1 VRHPSS
7 GFAAASRFFVRTAI
21 SLMVAATLVKANAA
35 EASTAKYSSIVID
48 VNTGKTMFSASAD
61 APRYPASLTKMMTL
75 YLLFEGLKS
84 GKFTKSTRIP
94 ISRHAASQA
103 PSKLGV
109 KAGQSITVETAIFA
123 LVTKSANDAA
133 AASGEFMGG
142 SEERFAQIMT
152 AKARNLGMSRTTF
165 RNASG
170 LPNPSQVTTARDM
183 ATLGIAL
190 RQNFPQYYGY
200 FSTRSFTYGRSRM
213 GNHNKLLG
221 RVAGVDG
228 IKTGYTRASGFNLV
242 TSVKQG
248 NRLVV
253 AVVMGGKTGRAR
265 DQHMAALVKKYA
277 PKASNSH
284 RSESFFAKLIGK
296 QKPVPVPEK
305 APVVEEAVAMED
317 TGAEDS
323 SSEEADVEVAAAEA
337 DTEAAAEPE
346 QAAVAIPAE
355 RKAAQP
361 APEALAF
368 APPAP
373 VKRPKAL
380 VAVEQEAAPVDPIT
394 TASNDPKGWVI
405 QIAAADSKSGA
416 HKLLSDAKFK
426 AGKALSSAEP
436 FTQEVE
442 KGSAKLYRA
451 RFSGFETKTAARN
464 ACAALKKQKI
474 SCFALNN

>member
-1 VRHPSS
+1 MS
-7 GFAAASRFFVRTAI
+7 GFAAASRFFARTAI
-21 SLMVAATLVKANAA
+21 SLFVAATLVKANAA
-35 EASTAKYSSIVID
+35 EAATAKYAAIVVD
-48 VNTGKTMFSASAD
+48 VNSGKTMFSASAD

-75 YLLFEGLKS
+75 YMLFDGLKS
-84 GKFTKSTRIP
+84 GKFTKSSRIP

-109 KAGQSITVETAIFA
+109 KAGQSITVETAIYA

-142 SEERFAQIMT
+142 SEARFAQIMT

-170 LPNPSQVTTARDM
+170 LPNPSQLTTARDM
-183 ATLGIAL
+183 AMLGIAL
-190 RQNFPQYYGY
+190 RQNFPQYYAY

-265 DQHMAALVKKYA
+265 DQHMAVLVKKYA
-277 PKASNSH
+277 PKASNTR
-284 RSESFFAKLIGK
+284 RSETFFAKLIGK
-296 QKPVPVPEK
+296 QKPVPL
-305 APVVEEAVAMED
+305 PVKSPVIEQEVAMED
-317 TGAEDS
+317 SAARESADDAQV
-323 SSEEADVEVAAAEA
+323 EEFAAAEI
-337 DTEAAAEPE
+337 
-346 QAAVAIPAE
+346 VAIPAD
-355 RKAAQP
+355 RKAAPVEPQV
-361 APEALAF
+361 LAST
-368 APPAP
+368 APAP

-380 VAVEQEAAPVDPIT
+380 VAVEQEAAAPVDPIT

-442 KGSAKLYRA
+442 KGAVKLYRA
-451 RFSGFETKTAARN
+451 RFSGFETKTAAWN

>member
-7 GFAAASRFFVRTAI
+7 GFAAASRFFVRTAV

-35 EASTAKYSSIVID
+35 EAATAKYSSIVID
-48 VNTGKTMFSASAD
+48 VNTGKTMFAASAD

-75 YLLFEGLKS
+75 YMLFEGLKS

-94 ISRHAASQA
+94 ISHHAASQA

-142 SEERFAQIMT
+142 SEARFAQIMT

-170 LPNPSQVTTARDM
+170 LPNPSQLTTARDM

-296 QKPVPVPEK
+296 QKPIPVPEK

-317 TGAEDS
+317 TGAEDGVS
-323 SSEEADVEVAAAEA
+323 LAEEEEGVAAAE
-337 DTEAAAEPE
+337 PL

-355 RKAAQP
+355 RKDAQP

-368 APPAP
+368 APPAL

-380 VAVEQEAAPVDPIT
+380 AAAEQEAAPVDPIT

-436 FTQEVE
+436 FTQEVD

-451 RFSGFETKTAARN
+451 RFSGFETKTAAWN

>member
-1 VRHPSS
+1 MS
-7 GFAAASRFFVRTAI
+7 GFAAASRLFVRAAV
-21 SLMVAATLVKANAA
+21 SALVAATLFTAGAA
-35 EASTAKYSSIVID
+35 EAATAKYAAIVVD
-48 VNTGKTMFSASAD
+48 VNSGKTMFSASAD

-75 YLLFEGLKS
+75 YMLFEGMKN
-84 GKFTKSTRIP
+84 GKFTKNTRIP

-109 KAGQSITVETAIFA
+109 KAGQSITVETAIYA

-142 SEERFAQIMT
+142 SEARFAQIMT

-170 LPNPSQVTTARDM
+170 LPNPSQLTTARDM

-190 RQNFPQYYGY
+190 RQNFPQYYSY

-242 TSVKQG
+242 TSVKKG

-265 DQHMAALVKKYA
+265 DQHMAALVNKYA
-277 PKASNSH
+277 PKASNSR

-296 QKPVPVPEK
+296 QKPVPVPVK
-305 APVVEEAVAMED
+305 APVIEEAVAMED
-317 TGAEDS
+317 TGAEDGAS
-323 SSEEADVEVAAAEA
+323 LAEEEEDVAAAQ
-337 DTEAAAEPE
+337 E
-346 QAAVAIPAE
+346 QTVVPAE
-355 RKAAQP
+355 RQSAEP

-368 APPAP
+368 TPPSP

-380 VAVEQEAAPVDPIT
+380 LAVEQEAAPVDPII

-442 KGSAKLYRA
+442 KGAAKLYRA

>member
-1 VRHPSS
+1 MS
-7 GFAAASRFFVRTAI
+7 GFAAASRFLARTAV
-21 SLMVAATLVKANAA
+21 SLMIAATLVKANAA
-35 EASTAKYSSIVID
+35 EAATAKYAAIVID
-48 VNTGKTMFSASAD
+48 VNSGKTMFSASAD

-75 YLLFEGLKS
+75 YMLFEGLKS
-84 GKFTKSTRIP
+84 GKFTKNSRIP

-109 KAGQSITVETAIFA
+109 KPGQSISVETAIYA

-142 SEERFAQIMT
+142 SEARFAQIMT

-170 LPNPSQVTTARDM
+170 LPNPSQLTTARDM

-190 RQNFPQYYGY
+190 RQNFPQYYSY

-265 DQHMAALVKKYA
+265 DQHMAGLVNKYA
-277 PKASNSH
+277 PKASNSR
-284 RSESFFAKLIGK
+284 RSESFFAKLLGK
-296 QKPVPVPEK
+296 QKPMPAPVK
-305 APVVEEAVAMED
+305 APVIEEQVAMED
-317 TGAEDS
+317 TGAEDAVS
-323 SSEEADVEVAAAEA
+323 LAEEEEDFAAA
-337 DTEAAAEPE
+337 PE
-346 QAAVAIPAE
+346 QIAVPAE
-355 RKAAQP
+355 RKSAEP

-368 APPAP
+368 AAPAP
-373 VKRPKAL
+373 IKRPKAL
-380 VAVEQEAAPVDPIT
+380 VAVEQEAAPVDPII

-442 KGSAKLYRA
+442 KGSSKLYRA
-451 RFSGFETKTAARN
+451 RFSGFETKTAAWN

>member
-1 VRHPSS
+1 MRNSVS
-7 GFAAASRFFVRTAI
+7 GFAAASRFLARTAI

-35 EASTAKYSSIVID
+35 EAATAKYAAIVVD
-48 VNTGKTMFSASAD
+48 VNSGKTMFSAGAD

-75 YLLFEGLKS
+75 YMLFDGLKS

-109 KAGQSITVETAIFA
+109 KAGQSITVETAILA

-142 SEERFAQIMT
+142 SEARFAQIMT

-170 LPNPSQVTTARDM
+170 LPNPSQLTTARDM

-190 RQNFPQYYGY
+190 RQNFPQYYSY

-277 PKASNSH
+277 PKASNNR

-305 APVVEEAVAMED
+305 APVVEEEVAM
-317 TGAEDS
+317 AEPDAADAA
-323 SSEEADVEVAAAEA
+323 SEEEEVAAAE
-337 DTEAAAEPE
+337 PE
-346 QAAVAIPAE
+346 TVAIPAN
-355 RKAAQP
+355 RKAVP
-361 APEALAF
+361 AEPQVLAYT
-368 APPAP
+368 APSP

-380 VAVEQEAAPVDPIT
+380 VAIEQEAAPVDPIT

-426 AGKALSSAEP
+426 AGKALSAAEP

-442 KGSAKLYRA
+442 KGAAKLYRA
-451 RFSGFETKTAARN
+451 RFSGFETKTAAWN

>member
-1 VRHPSS
+1 VRNSSS
-7 GFAAASRFFVRTAI
+7 GFAAASRFFARTAI

-35 EASTAKYSSIVID
+35 EAATAKYSSIVID
-48 VNTGKTMFSASAD
+48 VNTGKTMFSASPD

-94 ISRHAASQA
+94 ISSHAANQA

-142 SEERFAQIMT
+142 SESRFAQIMT

-170 LPNPSQVTTARDM
+170 LPDPSQVTTARDM

-221 RVAGVDG
+221 RVDGVDG

-265 DQHMAALVKKYA
+265 DLHMAGLVKKYA
-277 PKASNSH
+277 PKASSSH
-284 RSESFFAKLIGK
+284 RSESFFARLIGK

-323 SSEEADVEVAAAEA
+323 GSEEADVEAATAEA
-337 DTEAAAEPE
+337 DTEVAAAEP
-346 QAAVAIPAE
+346 QQVAVPAE

-436 FTQEVE
+436 FTQEVD

-451 RFSGFETKTAARN
+451 RFSGFGTKTAAWN

>member
-1 VRHPSS
+1 MRNPVS
-7 GFAAASRFFVRTAI
+7 GFAAASRLFTRTAI

-35 EASTAKYSSIVID
+35 EAATPKYAAVVVD

-75 YLLFEGLKS
+75 YMLFEGLKS

-142 SEERFAQIMT
+142 TEARFAQIMT

-170 LPNPSQVTTARDM
+170 LPNPSQLTTARDM

-190 RQNFPQYYGY
+190 RQNFPQYYAY
-200 FSTRSFTYGRSRM
+200 FSTRSFTYGRSRL

-277 PKASNSH
+277 PKASNSR
-284 RSESFFAKLIGK
+284 RSETFFAKLIGK
-296 QKPVPVPEK
+296 QKPVPVPVK
-305 APVVEEAVAMED
+305 APVIEQEVAMED
-317 TGAEDS
+317 LQFLTDCFTS
-323 SSEEADVEVAAAEA
+323 SPGNLGRRSSM
-337 DTEAAAEPE
+337 TL
-346 QAAVAIPAE
+346 PAC
-355 RKAAQP
+355 
-361 APEALAF
+361 
-368 APPAP
+368 
-373 VKRPKAL
+373 VK
-380 VAVEQEAAPVDPIT
+380 
-394 TASNDPKGWVI
+394 
-405 QIAAADSKSGA
+405 
-416 HKLLSDAKFK
+416 
-426 AGKALSSAEP
+426 
-436 FTQEVE
+436 
-442 KGSAKLYRA
+442 
-451 RFSGFETKTAARN
+451 
-464 ACAALKKQKI
+464 
-474 SCFALNN
+474 

>member
-1 VRHPSS
+1 VRNPIC
-7 GFAAASRFFVRTAI
+7 GIAAASRFFARTAI

-35 EASTAKYSSIVID
+35 EAATAKYSSIVID
-48 VNTGKTMFSASAD
+48 VNTGKTMFSASPD

-94 ISRHAASQA
+94 ISPHAANQA

-109 KAGQSITVETAIFA
+109 RAGQSITVETAIYA

-142 SEERFAQIMT
+142 SESRFAQIMT
-152 AKARNLGMSRTTF
+152 AKARSLGMSRTTF

-170 LPNPSQVTTARDM
+170 LPDPSQVTTARDM

-190 RQNFPQYYGY
+190 RHNFPQYYGY
-200 FSTRSFTYGRSRM
+200 FSTRSFTYGRSRI

-221 RVAGVDG
+221 RVSGVDG

-248 NRLVV
+248 NRMVV

-265 DQHMAALVKKYA
+265 DQHMAGLVSKYA
-277 PKASNSH
+277 PKASNNL
-284 RSESFFAKLIGK
+284 RSESFFAKLMGR

-305 APVVEEAVAMED
+305 SPVVEEAVAMED
-317 TGAEDS
+317 TGAEDGGAD
-323 SSEEADVEVAAAEA
+323 EADVEGADVEGAAAA
-337 DTEAAAEPE
+337 PEPV
-346 QAAVAIPAE
+346 AVPAE

-361 APEALAF
+361 APQALAF

-405 QIAAADSKSGA
+405 QIAAADSQSGA

-442 KGSAKLYRA
+442 KGASKLYRA
-451 RFSGFETKTAARN
+451 RFSGFETKTAAWN

>member
-1 VRHPSS
+1 MRNPSS

-35 EASTAKYSSIVID
+35 EAATAKYSAIVVD
-48 VNTGKTMFSASAD
+48 VNSGKTMFSASAD

-84 GKFTKSTRIP
+84 AKFTKSTRIP
-94 ISRHAASQA
+94 ISSHAANQA

-109 KAGQSITVETAIFA
+109 KAGQSISVETAIFA

-142 SEERFAQIMT
+142 SEARFAQIMT
-152 AKARNLGMSRTTF
+152 AKARNLGMARTTF

-170 LPNPSQVTTARDM
+170 LPDPSQVTTARDM

-265 DQHMAALVKKYA
+265 DQHMAALVNKYA
-277 PKASNSH
+277 PKASNNR

-296 QKPVPVPEK
+296 QKPVPVPVK

-323 SSEEADVEVAAAEA
+323 VSLAEEEDAAVGAPDTEVAAAEP
-337 DTEAAAEPE
+337 EP
-346 QAAVAIPAE
+346 VAIPAA
-355 RKAAQP
+355 RKAAQT

-380 VAVEQEAAPVDPIT
+380 AAVEQEAAPVDPIT

-426 AGKALSSAEP
+426 AGKALASAEP
-436 FTQEVE
+436 FTQEVS

-451 RFSGFETKTAARN
+451 RFSGFETKTAAWN
-464 ACAALKKQKI
+464 ACAALKKRKI

>member
-1 VRHPSS
+1 MS
-7 GFAAASRFFVRTAI
+7 GFAAASRFFARTAI
-21 SLMVAATLVKANAA
+21 SLMVAATVFRANAA
-35 EASTAKYSSIVID
+35 EAASAKYSAIVID
-48 VNTGKTMFSASAD
+48 VNSGKTMFSASAD

-94 ISRHAASQA
+94 ISSHAANQA

-142 SEERFAQIMT
+142 SEARFAQIMT

-170 LPNPSQVTTARDM
+170 LPNPTQVTTARDM

-277 PKASNSH
+277 PKASNNR
-284 RSESFFAKLIGK
+284 RSETFFAKLIGK

-305 APVVEEAVAMED
+305 APVIEEAVAMED
-317 TGAEDS
+317 TVAVDAG
-323 SSEEADVEVAAAEA
+323 SEEADGEAASTAPDNEIAAAQ
-337 DTEAAAEPE
+337 PV
-346 QAAVAIPAE
+346 AVAIPAE
-355 RKAAQP
+355 RKSAQP
-361 APEALAF
+361 AAQALAF

-380 VAVEQEAAPVDPIT
+380 AAVEQEAAPVDPIT

-442 KGSAKLYRA
+442 KGAAKLYRA

>member
-1 VRHPSS
+1 MRKSVS
-7 GFAAASRFFVRTAI
+7 GFAAASRFLARTAV
-21 SLMVAATLVKANAA
+21 SLMIAATLVKANAA
-35 EASTAKYSSIVID
+35 EAATAKYAAVVID
-48 VNTGKTMFSASAD
+48 VNSGKTMFSASAD

-75 YLLFEGLKS
+75 YMLFDGLKS
-84 GKFTKSTRIP
+84 GKFTKSSRIP

-109 KAGQSITVETAIFA
+109 KAGQSITVETAILA

-142 SEERFAQIMT
+142 SEARFAQIMT

-170 LPNPSQVTTARDM
+170 LPNPSQLTTARDM

-190 RQNFPQYYGY
+190 RQNFPQYYSY

-265 DQHMAALVKKYA
+265 DQHMASLVKKYA
-277 PKASNSH
+277 PKASNSR

-296 QKPVPVPEK
+296 QKPVPVPVK
-305 APVVEEAVAMED
+305 APVIEQEAAMED
-317 TGAEDS
+317 SASEDAVS
-323 SSEEADVEVAAAEA
+323 DAQEEEVAAAE
-337 DTEAAAEPE
+337 P
-346 QAAVAIPAE
+346 
-355 RKAAQP
+355 
-361 APEALAF
+361 
-368 APPAP
+368 
-373 VKRPKAL
+373 
-380 VAVEQEAAPVDPIT
+380 DP
-394 TASNDPKGWVI
+394 
-405 QIAAADSKSGA
+405 
-416 HKLLSDAKFK
+416 
-426 AGKALSSAEP
+426 SS
-436 FTQEVE
+436 
-442 KGSAKLYRA
+442 R
-451 RFSGFETKTAARN
+451 ETG
-464 ACAALKKQKI
+464 
-474 SCFALNN
+474 